1 MKLIRSRR
9 QKYITKQT
17 EVRVT
22 KKDRSTDQK
31 DKRQTLCEEYFTK
44 AAEDTSTLAFCFLH
58 LAELINL
65 CWNWQKFIRLL
76 THEEAVP
83 ICFSSYAHSLCFPVL
98 HINSGCSSERWWD
111 VSCDDK
117 LCWKSYNSIELPPF
131 VGVTCGEHIQYLT
144 GKERSNKICN
154 NYMHK

>member
-65 CWNWQKFIRLL
+65 CWNWQKFIRIL
-76 THEEAVP
+76 THEEAIP
-83 ICFSSYAHSLCFPVL
+83 IHFSWYAHPLCFQVL
-98 HINSGCSSERWWD
+98 YIDSGCREMVKCILWA
-111 VSCDDK
+111 DK
-117 LCWKSYNSIELPPF
+117 LSWKSYNYMDLPPF
-131 VGVTCGEHIQYLT
+131 VRVTCGEHIPYLT
-144 GKERSNKICN
+144 GKEHSNKICWY
-154 NYMHK
+154 YMQK